1 MSETMSDKVVAGS
14 VIQDFTLLS
23 PDEDG
28 EPMRVSKRFS
38 DGSEWSEPVIID
50 IPNLFRLFRAEGID
64 PSESESADFDFTR
77 AKLRI
82 GCGTE
87 TLDGVFAGVMCYAE
101 ESTSDEIFL

>member
-28 EPMRVSKRFS
+28 ESMRVSKRFS

-64 PSESESADFDFTR
+64 PSESSRGRNSASAAARKRWMACLR
-77 AKLRI
+77 A
-82 GCGTE
+82 
-87 TLDGVFAGVMCYAE
+87 
-101 ESTSDEIFL
+101 